1 MDKNEYRKLGQT
13 GKPQRAEVR
22 IIAATTEEP
31 TKVMLNTFLRR
42 IPMHIRLSS
51 MAQKSMKE
59 RLMLIN
65 SFFSNEASDIG
76 KKIQIE
82 REILCIFLKG
92 NYTGNIGQLKSD
104 VQFTCANAF
113 LRAEADQQKILSIKR
128 IDIPDHLQEDVFEYS
143 NKFNRGFFY
152 SLPAEITYPME
163 STGSFLYLSPLSY
176 GSEGQISESGD
187 REDKA
192 EKEKRTELLEYVV
205 QLKEQ
210 YLSLTQT
217 DEITFSS
224 NK

>member
-1 MDKNEYRKLGQT
+1 
-13 GKPQRAEVR
+13 
-22 IIAATTEEP
+22 
-31 TKVMLNTFLRR
+31 
-42 IPMHIRLSS
+42 

-76 KKIQIE
+76 NENTIE

-143 NKFNRGFFY
+143 NKFNRGF
-152 SLPAEITYPME
+152 
-163 STGSFLYLSPLSY
+163 YL
-176 GSEGQISESGD
+176 
-187 REDKA
+187 
-192 EKEKRTELLEYVV
+192 
-205 QLKEQ
+205 
-210 YLSLTQT
+210 
-217 DEITFSS
+217 FSS
-224 NK
+224 G